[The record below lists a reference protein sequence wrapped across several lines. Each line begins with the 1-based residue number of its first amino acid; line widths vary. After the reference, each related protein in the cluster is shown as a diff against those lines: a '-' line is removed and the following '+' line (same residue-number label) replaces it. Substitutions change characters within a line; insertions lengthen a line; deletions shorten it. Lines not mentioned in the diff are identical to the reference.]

1 MQGCQTESIFV
12 VGFDRLFEQTFAI
25 ISKYTAARYRSAR
38 DFRARSNRIG
48 VSRARARTRSR
59 SSFRADR
66 ARCHRVYHGRGEG
79 EGRGGTGRKYVA
91 GASSLSFFLFS
102 RRERETL
109 SFGVDRLSRRT
120 RRVERPKVDRKL
132 ARRLGRPSEA
142 RLTQPPTPLPP
153 MPPILFTFSL
163 SCDTV
168 TYVTVTH

>member
-25 ISKYTAARYRSAR
+25 ISKYTAARYRSAC

-48 VSRARARTRSR
+48 VSRARSR

-66 ARCHRVYHGRGEG
+66 ARCHRLSRTR
-79 EGRGGTGRKYVA
+79 GRGGQGGTDRKYRA
-91 GASSLSFFLFS
+91 HPLFPSFFSS

-109 SFGVDRLSRRT
+109 LFGVDRLSRRT

-142 RLTQPPTPLPP
+142 RLTQPPTPPRCRRCHRFSSP
-153 MPPILFTFSL
+153 SRCHVIL
-163 SCDTV
+163 
-168 TYVTVTH
+168 